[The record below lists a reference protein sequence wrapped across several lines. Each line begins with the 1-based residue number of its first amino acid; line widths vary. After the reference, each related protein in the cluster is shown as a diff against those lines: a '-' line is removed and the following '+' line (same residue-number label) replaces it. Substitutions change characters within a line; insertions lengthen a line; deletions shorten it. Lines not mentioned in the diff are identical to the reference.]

1 MQSEDQA
8 QKPKAGDTAGSPE
21 KRPVKPLGH
30 VSQQDLS
37 LEAARKK
44 LAAAS
49 DTLKAQEI
57 SLAHEKSQ
65 SKQQPRPKKTNPTEP
80 SRKQHE
86 SHQTVLEKPS
96 APVARKS
103 KPSFRRFLSGA
114 DVKADLRESKILK
127 KRRESQQALRRE
139 SQQMLRG
146 HNTSSTG
153 DDTTKEVVTASS
165 APSSQNSRPPYP
177 RLKPVA
183 GKHSQDSSPSSAS
196 KSSKMSKGWSNDSSE
211 TTSSARTSSQS
222 GSHLSLKI
230 FSRKQSESSQSSQ
243 PSQSQSEK
251 SPSPLPMVYELD
263 ATPQEHSPIKLS
275 PDPGLPTPPFLAE
288 FDQPQQGAPHKF
300 SALPEEPSSND
311 ARAKGKGVAEKPK
324 TYPPQGSNYHLT
336 AGPVNP
342 FSLVPS
348 PADSVDDPMKMAI
361 PMILDVPAP
370 LPLVP
375 ARSQKRAPTPR
386 TSATARLLEDSIAT
400 TTPPAS
406 PIDGPNSPWAAL
418 LNNNSRGSDQV
429 WASDSSLYHSILSP
443 PRQAE
448 PPAPPGGRKMVS
460 PNYGMMGAFQGERKN
475 PSGRNSTGLPPMSPT
490 SWKRMFASG
499 GGGPAIAKGAT
510 TGDMPTLP
518 PFVDES
524 QWFKGLGRDGIWETV
539 Q

>member
-1 MQSEDQA
+1 M
-8 QKPKAGDTAGSPE
+8 
-21 KRPVKPLGH
+21 KPLGH

-37 LEAARKK
+37 TEATRKK

-57 SLAHEKSQ
+57 SLAHQKSQ
-65 SKQQPRPKKTNPTEP
+65 SKQQPRPKKTSVTE
-80 SRKQHE
+80 SSSKHHE
-86 SHQTVLEKPS
+86 DHQTVLEQPS
-96 APVARKS
+96 APVAKKS

-127 KRRESQQALRRE
+127 KRRESQQALRRQ
-139 SQQMLRG
+139 SQQMLQAQDVS
-146 HNTSSTG
+146 HTG
-153 DDTTKEVVTASS
+153 EDTAKEVVNASS
-165 APSSQNSRPPYP
+165 VPPNQNSRPPYP

-196 KSSKMSKGWSNDSSE
+196 KCSKMSKGWSNDSSE

-243 PSQSQSEK
+243 PSQPQSEK
-251 SPSPLPMVYELD
+251 SPSALPMVYELD
-263 ATPQEHSPIKLS
+263 ATPQEHSPLKLS

-288 FDQPQQGAPHKF
+288 FDKPRQGDSHRF
-300 SALPEEPSSND
+300 SALPEEPESND
-311 ARAKGKGVAEKPK
+311 TLTKDKAVAEKPK
-324 TYPPQGSNYHLT
+324 THPLPGSNYHLT

-348 PADSVDDPMKMAI
+348 PADDVDDPMKMAV
-361 PMILDVPAP
+361 PMILDVPA
-370 LPLVP
+370 PLVP
-375 ARSQKRAPTPR
+375 ARSQKRAST
-386 TSATARLLEDSIAT
+386 TKDATARLLDDIIAT

-406 PIDGPNSPWAAL
+406 PIDGPHSPWAAL
-418 LNNNSRGSDQV
+418 LNNNSRGSKQV
-429 WASDSSLYHSILSP
+429 WASDSSLYHSILAP

-448 PPAPPGGRKMVS
+448 PPAPPGGRRMVS
-460 PNYGMMGAFQGERKN
+460 PDYGMMGAFQGERKN
-475 PSGRNSTGLPPMSPT
+475 PNGRTSTGLPPMSPT

-499 GGGPAIAKGAT
+499 GGGPAVAKGAT
-510 TGDMPTLP
+510 TGDMVSLP
-518 PFVDES
+518 PFVDEA